1 MNTIILERLKL
12 LLLAFVITT
21 VAQAQTYSIE
31 PSGYTTPV
39 YENVTCTNSYGN
51 TYTVHGQGVIVA
63 KAIVSGRTATFHHQ
77 KKFSGTFFQGWAC
90 VCAR

>member
-31 PSGYTTPV
+31 
-39 YENVTCTNSYGN
+39 
-51 TYTVHGQGVIVA
+51 GQ
-63 KAIVSGRTATFHHQ
+63 S
-77 KKFSGTFFQGWAC
+77 
-90 VCAR
+90 